1 MVEIGTV
8 RQWVEIVKK
17 AGAAVVAVAELCEA
31 VLMAVVPPDANRNI
45 QRATEHGSLE
55 TKGDV

>member
-1 MVEIGTV
+1 MVEIGPV
-8 RQWVEIVKK
+8 WQWVEIVKK

-31 VLMAVVPPDANRNI
+31 VLEAVALPDANRNI

-55 TKGDV
+55 TKGDL